1 MSTPADFT
9 AKEQAKAVVGGV
21 LAGLTALG
29 TALTD
34 GAVSP
39 DEWVAV
45 AVATLGTYAAV
56 FGVRNA

>member
-1 MSTPADFT
+1 MSTPVDFT
-9 AKEQAKAVVGGV
+9 VKEQAKAIVGGV

-39 DEWVAV
+39 AEWVAV
-45 AVATLGTYAAV
+45 AVAALGTYAAV